1 MSFLINSPT
10 EAQKKTV
17 RRQFQHIHLGKWPHA
32 QEVWQEDSVRR
43 QYSKSLICKSRDDSE
58 TMLWTST
65 STWVG
70 DRALG

>member
-1 MSFLINSPT
+1 MKDLHCSSVP
-10 EAQKKTV
+10 V
-17 RRQFQHIHLGKWPHA
+17 MMVHA

-43 QYSKSLICKSRDDSE
+43 QYSKSLICKSRDNSE